1 MSSASSRFAVPR
13 TVGLIRAT
21 RTSVERRAPATR
33 GKNGDAELKRLV
45 QEGRGTRIEMARKL
59 GLSERTLY
67 RRPRAL
73 RGGLIAILAAVLF
86 GAGTPLVQRFG
97 AGLGSFSTAVMPS
110 WISAEPPWLSMH
122 GLRLE
127 TLMHSR
133 RKMLARSAQVAGMLA
148 AVGLLPGLAH
158 AQAVGYNTA
167 AFDAKTMAEVMK
179 ALGSAAPV
187 ESKDVTITGPD
198 IAENGAVVPVG
209 AATSLTGVKRLLLLV
224 EKNPAMLSAI
234 FDVSDA
240 VEPNFST
247 RVKMG
252 QSSNVF
258 AVAMMADGKVLYA
271 AKEVKVTLGGC
282 GG

>member
-1 MSSASSRFAVPR
+1 
-13 TVGLIRAT
+13 
-21 RTSVERRAPATR
+21 
-33 GKNGDAELKRLV
+33 
-45 QEGRGTRIEMARKL
+45 
-59 GLSERTLY
+59 
-67 RRPRAL
+67 
-73 RGGLIAILAAVLF
+73 
-86 GAGTPLVQRFG
+86 
-97 AGLGSFSTAVMPS
+97 
-110 WISAEPPWLSMH
+110 
-122 GLRLE
+122 
-127 TLMHSR
+127 
-133 RKMLARSAQVAGMLA
+133 MLTRSAQLAGMLA
-148 AVGLLPGLAH
+148 ALGMLPGLAQ
-158 AQAVGYNTA
+158 AQAAAYNTA
-167 AFDAKTMAEVMK
+167 AFDAKTMADLMK

-209 AATSLTGVKRLLLLV
+209 AATSLPGVKRLLLLV
-224 EKNPAMLSAI
+224 EKNPAMLSAM
-234 FDVSDA
+234 FDVSEA